1 NGVDLVELADVAP
14 DEQPEP
20 GPDPEHERAH
30 GRVVPGA
37 VAAQEVDPLAAAIEF
52 ARPIRDVARDRP
64 QCGVDEQIRGPP
76 FLIAPDAL
84 VDDRRETGEPAPLG
98 LLRETANLGLDDLVG
113 LPFEVSERRP

>member
-1 NGVDLVELADVAP
+1 LVVLVAAARDGHALVQVAGDDLPRRAIDLRDAPLSAEADQDSAEQRQPHREPEAPHRRTPKNGVDLVELADVAP

-52 ARPIRDVARDRP
+52 ARPIRDVARD
-64 QCGVDEQIRGPP
+64 
-76 FLIAPDAL
+76 
-84 VDDRRETGEPAPLG
+84 
-98 LLRETANLGLDDLVG
+98 
-113 LPFEVSERRP
+113 